1 MRMCSTELMCRAV
14 WSTKGDGDI
23 KLPAR
28 HRVHIRRVV
37 HNLIECHERK
47 AERHK
52 FNNRSQ
58 ADHRRANSQTGKAIL
73 ADWSVDNAPGPKA
86 FKQTVANLVG
96 ALVFSDFFAHQKNIR
111 ITLHFFRERLVECLT
126 ICDFSHRLSSAVAVV
141 LAVDSSGFPVAS
153 LADMAPSAYV

>member
-52 FNNRSQ
+52 FNDRPQ
-58 ADHRRANSQTGKAIL
+58 ADHCRANSQAGKSVL
-73 ADWSVDNAPGPKA
+73 ADWGVDNASRPKPS
-86 FKQTVANLVG
+86 KQTMPDLVG
-96 ALVFSDFFAHQKNIR
+96 ALGFGDFPPHKKNIR
-111 ITLHFFRERLVECLT
+111 ITLQ
-126 ICDFSHRLSSAVAVV
+126 S
-141 LAVDSSGFPVAS
+141 FPNRS
-153 LADMAPSAYV
+153 M